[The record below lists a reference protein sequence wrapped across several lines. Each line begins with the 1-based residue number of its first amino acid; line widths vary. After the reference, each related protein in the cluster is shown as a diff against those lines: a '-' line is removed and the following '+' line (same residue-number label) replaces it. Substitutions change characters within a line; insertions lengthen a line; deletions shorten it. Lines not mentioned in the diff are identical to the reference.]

1 MEKVSG
7 HHSHRG
13 MCACPCCLSIRPSTP
28 FLAPVNKRFSL
39 ERKFG
44 WLAFPGLIRSIASL
58 QLVFFVLLLFRPE
71 AAEVFIPFAPKI
83 KEGEIWR
90 LVSFVFYP
98 LVNPHSGFGP
108 VFSCFFAFIAMRISF
123 LINDVLEDFWGE
135 LRTSLF
141 VYAVIISQSLI
152 YFFDPIAFAVAGG
165 SHYYLSIFFAFATL
179 QPQFVFRLFFIL
191 PVPVWLIAA
200 LAGLSLVGN
209 CIKMPIFAASFLGP
223 QIIYLTWATPRLIR
237 WMRNRGKLR
246 VRRAKF
252 ESGRPSGEQTL
263 HRCAEC
269 GKTELSD
276 PELDFRV
283 SSDGEEY
290 CLDHLRKSDKG
301 SAP

>member
-1 MEKVSG
+1 M
-7 HHSHRG
+7 
-13 MCACPCCLSIRPSTP
+13 
-28 FLAPVNKRFSL
+28 NKRFSL

-58 QLVFFVLLLFRPE
+58 QLVFFVLLLFQPE
-71 AAEVFIPFAPKI
+71 AADVFIPLAPKI

-98 LVNPHSGFGP
+98 LVSPNPDSPDSIP
-108 VFSCFFAFIAMRISF
+108 VFLCFFAFIAMRISF
-123 LINDVLEDFWGE
+123 LINDVLEDFWGA

-152 YFFDPIAFAVAGG
+152 YFIDPYFIEPKAFKGG
-165 SHYYLSIFFAFATL
+165 NHYYLSIFFAFATL
-179 QPQFVFRLFFIL
+179 QPRFVFRLFFIL
-191 PVPVWLIAA
+191 PVPVWLLAA
-200 LAGLSLVGN
+200 LAGLSLVGT
-209 CIKMPIFAASFLGP
+209 CILMPTNTASFLGP
-223 QIIYLTWATPRLIR
+223 QIIYLTWATPKLIR

-246 VRRAKF
+246 ARRAKF
-252 ESGRPSGEQTL
+252 ESGRASGEQTL

-269 GKTELSD
+269 GKTEISD

-283 SSDGEEY
+283 SPDGEEY
-290 CLDHLRKSDKG
+290 CLDHLKKRDKG

>member
-1 MEKVSG
+1 MNT
-7 HHSHRG
+7 R
-13 MCACPCCLSIRPSTP
+13 L
-28 FLAPVNKRFSL
+28 SL

-71 AAEVFIPFAPKI
+71 AAEVFIPLAPKI

-108 VFSCFFAFIAMRISF
+108 LLSCFFAFIAMRISF
-123 LINDVLEDFWGE
+123 LVNDVLENFWGE

-152 YFFDPIAFAVAGG
+152 YLFDPIAFAVSGG
-165 SHYYLSIFFAFATL
+165 NQYYLSIFFAFATL

-209 CIKMPIFAASFLGP
+209 CIRIPIYAASFLGP
-223 QIIYLTWATPRLIR
+223 QIIYLTWATPKLIR
-237 WMRNRGKLR
+237 WMRDRGKLR
-246 VRRAKF
+246 ARRAKF
-252 ESGRPSGEQTL
+252 ESGRPSREQTL

-269 GKTELSD
+269 GKTEISD

-283 SSDGEEY
+283 SPDGEEY
-290 CLDHLRKSDKG
+290 CLAHLKKSDKG
-301 SAP
+301 SGP

>member
-1 MEKVSG
+1 M
-7 HHSHRG
+7 
-13 MCACPCCLSIRPSTP
+13 
-28 FLAPVNKRFSL
+28 NKRFSL
-39 ERKFG
+39 EQKFG

-58 QLVFFVLLLFRPE
+58 QLVFFVLLLFQPE
-71 AAEVFIPFAPKI
+71 AADVFIPLASKI

-98 LVNPHSGFGP
+98 LVSPDPNSFS
-108 VFSCFFAFIAMRISF
+108 VLSCFFAFIAMRISF

-152 YFFDPIAFAVAGG
+152 YFFDPRAFAGG
-165 SHYYLSIFFAFATL
+165 NHYYLSVFFAFATL
-179 QPQFVFRLFFIL
+179 QPRFVFRLFFIL
-191 PVPVWLIAA
+191 PVPVWLLAA
-200 LAGLSLVGN
+200 LAGMSLVGN
-209 CIKMPIFAASFLGP
+209 CILKPISAASFLGP
-223 QIIYLTWATPRLIR
+223 QIIYLTWATPKLIR

-246 VRRAKF
+246 ARRAKF

-290 CLDHLRKSDKG
+290 CLDHLKKSDKG
-301 SAP
+301 SEP

>member
-1 MEKVSG
+1 MEKALG
-7 HHSHRG
+7 HRPRRG
-13 MCACPCCLSIRPSTP
+13 MCACPCCLSIQPSSP
-28 FLAPVNKRFSL
+28 FLASVNKRFSL

-58 QLVFFVLLLFRPE
+58 QLVFFVLLLLRPE
-71 AAEVFIPFAPKI
+71 ASEVFIPFAPKI

-123 LINDVLEDFWGE
+123 LVNDVLEAFWGE

-141 VYAVIISQSLI
+141 VYAIIISQSLI

-165 SHYYLSIFFAFATL
+165 NHYYLSIFFAFATL

-200 LAGLSLVGN
+200 LAGLSLVVN
-209 CIKMPIFAASFLGP
+209 CIRMPIFAPSFLGP
-223 QIIYLTWATPRLIR
+223 QIIYLTWATPQLIR

-246 VRRAKF
+246 ARRAKF
-252 ESGRPSGEQTL
+252 GPGRPSGEQTL

-269 GKTELSD
+269 GKTEITD

-283 SSDGEEY
+283 SPDGEEY
-290 CLDHLRKSDKG
+290 CLDHLKKNDKG

>member
-1 MEKVSG
+1 
-7 HHSHRG
+7 
-13 MCACPCCLSIRPSTP
+13 
-28 FLAPVNKRFSL
+28 
-39 ERKFG
+39 
-44 WLAFPGLIRSIASL
+44 
-58 QLVFFVLLLFRPE
+58 
-71 AAEVFIPFAPKI
+71 
-83 KEGEIWR
+83 
-90 LVSFVFYP
+90 
-98 LVNPHSGFGP
+98 
-108 VFSCFFAFIAMRISF
+108 
-123 LINDVLEDFWGE
+123 
-135 LRTSLF
+135 
-141 VYAVIISQSLI
+141 I
-152 YFFDPIAFAVAGG
+152 YFLDPIAFAVAGG

-209 CIKMPIFAASFLGP
+209 SIRMPIFAASFLGP
-223 QIIYLTWATPRLIR
+223 QIIYLAWATPRLIR

-269 GKTELSD
+269 GKTEISD

-283 SSDGEEY
+283 SPDGEEY
-290 CLDHLRKSDKG
+290 CLDHLKKSDKG